1 MGLVKQYIAQFWD
14 KNGTFIKNKKFN
26 RRKNSFKD
34 GDNRYLIRLK
44 EGSYYDRNNLA
55 FGILDKRYYQYIE
68 DVPEPLV
75 IDKKDHI
82 KTILSAEELNTMI
95 ETKQLKKAN
104 EMDKDG
110 LLSKLDFKTILM
122 IGAVI
127 LGAYLL
133 ITGQLTP

>member
-34 GDNRYLIRLK
+34 GDNRYLIRLR
-44 EGSYYDRNNLA
+44 EGSYYNRNNLA

-68 DVPEPLV
+68 GVPEPLV

>member
-14 KNGTFIKNKKFN
+14 KNGRFIKNKKFN

-34 GDNRYLIRLK
+34 GDNRYLIRLR
-44 EGSYYDRNNLA
+44 EGSYYNRNNLA

-68 DVPEPLV
+68 GVPEPLV

-110 LLSKLDFKTILM
+110 LLSKLNFKTILM

>member
-14 KNGTFIKNKKFN
+14 KNGKFIKNKKFN

-34 GDNRYLIRLK
+34 GDNRYLVRLK

-68 DVPEPLV
+68 GVPEPLV
-75 IDKKDHI
+75 IDKKEHI

>member
-26 RRKNSFKD
+26 RRKNNFKD
-34 GDNRYLIRLK
+34 GDNKYLIRLR
-44 EGSYYDRNNLA
+44 EGSYYNRNNLA

-68 DVPEPLV
+68 GVPEPLV

-110 LLSKLDFKTILM
+110 LLSKLNFKTILM

>member
-14 KNGTFIKNKKFN
+14 KNGKFIKNKKFN

-34 GDNRYLIRLK
+34 GDNRYLVRLK

-68 DVPEPLV
+68 GVPEPLV
-75 IDKKDHI
+75 IDKKEHI

-122 IGAVI
+122 IFQSYI
-127 LGAYLL
+127 S
-133 ITGQLTP
+133 

>member
-14 KNGTFIKNKKFN
+14 KNGRFIKNKKFN

-68 DVPEPLV
+68 GVPEPLV

>member
-14 KNGTFIKNKKFN
+14 KNGRFIKNKKFN

-34 GDNRYLIRLK
+34 SDNRYLIRLK

-68 DVPEPLV
+68 GVPEPLV

-110 LLSKLDFKTILM
+110 LLSKLDFKTILI
-122 IGAVI
+122 IGAII

>member
-1 MGLVKQYIAQFWD
+1 MGLVKQYIAQLWD
-14 KNGTFIKNKKFN
+14 KNGRFIKNKKFN
-26 RRKNSFKD
+26 RRKNNFKD
-34 GDNRYLIRLK
+34 GDNRYLVRLR
-44 EGSYYDRNNLA
+44 EGSYYNRNNLA

-68 DVPEPLV
+68 GVPEPLV

-127 LGAYLL
+127 LGAYFL
-133 ITGQLTP
+133 ITGKLTP